1 MNETLA
7 QTLPSAAPGSPPRQF
22 TSKVF
27 WRWFWLSTIPVSL
40 AWLWYDFYVPSNQ
53 ITWAKDFASAQQLA
67 NTANK
72 PIIVFFTGKWCVPC
86 HIMERK
92 VLADQQVETSIQAAF
107 IPLLIDVADPHA
119 AETVSHYQVFG
130 TPTTIILDPHGN
142 ILKRVEGG
150 MDKPAFLELIG
161 KLPPATAAHAP

>member
-1 MNETLA
+1 MKETPA
-7 QTLPSAAPGSPPRQF
+7 QKLPSTAPGSPARQF

-92 VLADQQVETSIQAAF
+92 VLADQQVESTIQAGF
-107 IPLLIDVADPHA
+107 IPVMIDLADPQA
-119 AETVSHYQVFG
+119 AETVRHYQVFG
-130 TPTTIILDPHGN
+130 TPTTIIIDPHGN
-142 ILKRVEGG
+142 ILKRVDDG
-150 MDKPAFLELIG
+150 MDKAAFLEVIG
-161 KLPPATAAHAP
+161 KLTPSAAPHGP